1 MRKLL
6 VIAFHYPPENSST
19 GVLRTLKFTEYLGK
33 HGWGSEVISVPEK
46 LYTNKDTGLARS
58 LPDHIKL
65 HRVWAADIK
74 SLFGIKGIYPS
85 ALAFPDRYW
94 LWFFSAI
101 RKGAALIRAQKAD
114 AIYST
119 YPMPTSHLIGAYLKK
134 RFHLPWI
141 ADFRDPWVEDSIPPL
156 RRRAEG
162 FLERHVMTHADRVIC
177 NTPAMREYYLGRY
190 PQVPADK
197 FVTITNGYDE
207 IDFANLTPIAADKF
221 HIIYPGMLSEGNRNP
236 EPLLAAIRFALD
248 KEWLSSKDLLL
259 TFLGCGPYG
268 KSRQFHNLLEK
279 YNLNAITES
288 VVERIP
294 YREAIGKI
302 SGADVLAVLSEPIG
316 DGAQIEAIR
325 RWSHLQVPAKVYEY
339 LRIGRPILALVS
351 GGAVVDLLQT
361 TGGGVAI
368 APTNTEA
375 IAIALRDY
383 YVNRKGNSLS
393 ATNGH
398 APITRY
404 SRENLTALLAAE
416 LDKLTA

>member
-19 GVLRTLKFTEYLGK
+19 GVLRTLKFTEYLGN

-46 LYTNKDTGLARS
+46 LYTNKDTGLAPR
-58 LPDHIKL
+58 LPAHIRL

-74 SLFGIKGIYPS
+74 SLFGFRGIYPS
-85 ALAFPDRYW
+85 VLAFPDRYW
-94 LWFFSAI
+94 LWFFAAV
-101 RKGAALIRAQKAD
+101 RKGASLIRSQKID

-119 YPMPTSHLIGAYLKK
+119 YPMPTSHLIGFYLKK
-134 RFHLPWI
+134 RFNLPWI

-162 FLERHVMTHADRVIC
+162 FLERHVMKHADRIIC
-177 NTPAMREYYLGRY
+177 NTPAMREYYLSRY
-190 PQVPADK
+190 PDVSADK

-207 IDFANLTPIAADKF
+207 IDFANLTPISAGKF

-248 KEWLSSKDLLL
+248 KNWLSSNDLLL

-268 KSRQFHNLLEK
+268 KSRQFHALLEK
-279 YNLNAITES
+279 YNLNSMTEA
-288 VVERIP
+288 VVDRIP

-302 SGADVLAVLSEPIG
+302 AGADVLAVLSEPIG
-316 DGAQIEAIR
+316 EGAQIEAVR

-351 GGAVVDLLQT
+351 GGAVFDLLRV

-368 APTNTEA
+368 APTHTEE
-375 IAIALRDY
+375 IAVALRDY
-383 YVNRKGNSLS
+383 YANRNAPAP
-393 ATNGH
+393 ATEN
-398 APITRY
+398 APVPISCY
-404 SRENLTALLAAE
+404 ARENLTTLLAAE
-416 LDKLTA
+416 LDKITA